1 MGLIP
6 TGLLL
11 RFNGFGSGLGVAR
24 RHAESVFDTSEQIMT
39 SAASIEPGPL
49 GGSQPPKISF
59 ATLMADIARGQPA

>member
-11 RFNGFGSGLGVAR
+11 GFTGFGSGLGVPR
-24 RHAESVFDTSEQIMT
+24 RHAEKRIDTSQQIMT
-39 SAASIEPGPL
+39 SAASIEVGPL